1 MALRRATEATRN
13 RQANLCIMDECAEMD
28 DRRSKTRRELQLE
41 RDIMHM
47 CAHIYSESL
56 KYFSFLSSVQYKS
69 GHADILPGHGRA
81 VAVISPAKFSVIAIY
96 HSVSD
101 HAITSNLS
109 RYVPSR
115 VRLL

>member
-1 MALRRATEATRN
+1 MNVPRWTTVGARLDASFN
-13 RQANLCIMDECAEMD
+13 Q
-28 DRRSKTRRELQLE
+28 

-47 CAHIYSESL
+47 CAHIYSESW

-69 GHADILPGHGRA
+69 GRADILPGHGRA

-101 HAITSNLS
+101 HAITSDLS
-109 RYVPSR
+109 RYDYYSITR
-115 VRLL
+115 DGAIWIST